1 MNWGKFTVKGSA
13 KVENKIKDML
23 QQIAAE
29 FAKVLL
35 PEEYK
40 AVILLGGYGRGEGG
54 VLIENGVEKPH
65 NNFDLLL
72 IYKKNIRQ
80 KLQTLHNIL
89 GEFSQKN
96 AIGIDLGTISAC
108 KLKHARCRLMW
119 YDMRYGHKTI
129 LGDERFVSSIKQF
142 KLENVPDWD
151 ILNLMVNRG
160 TLMIIN
166 DLLLEK
172 KELEVTQQKLIVK
185 HLMKAIIGYGDA
197 LLYFLN
203 NYSWSYLEKQQLMRQ
218 QTQVDSEFQSW
229 YDAAIEFRF
238 QPDYIKFLQNDLTE
252 ITERL
257 RQKFSQIFL
266 YCGQQRLKKK
276 ITNWTEYPD
285 IVFRNAICQQPFSL
299 KSWAKKA
306 INFFQNT
313 QYSGKTGF
321 KTALGYRFLGKT
333 ELLSVFFPFFAFQ
346 LTDQHYKN
354 VIKKSLLTDNE
365 EVSELRK
372 DYLRMWSKFGD
383 VNFSNMLKKYGIEI
397 GESV

>member
-1 MNWGKFTVKGSA
+1 
-13 KVENKIKDML
+13 
-23 QQIAAE
+23 
-29 FAKVLL
+29 
-35 PEEYK
+35 
-40 AVILLGGYGRGEGG
+40 
-54 VLIENGVEKPH
+54 
-65 NNFDLLL
+65 
-72 IYKKNIRQ
+72 
-80 KLQTLHNIL
+80 
-89 GEFSQKN
+89 
-96 AIGIDLGTISAC
+96 
-108 KLKHARCRLMW
+108 
-119 YDMRYGHKTI
+119 
-129 LGDERFVSSIKQF
+129 
-142 KLENVPDWD
+142 
-151 ILNLMVNRG
+151 
-160 TLMIIN
+160 
-166 DLLLEK
+166 
-172 KELEVTQQKLIVK
+172 
-185 HLMKAIIGYGDA
+185 
-197 LLYFLN
+197 
-203 NYSWSYLEKQQLMRQ
+203 
-218 QTQVDSEFQSW
+218 
-229 YDAAIEFRF
+229 
-238 QPDYIKFLQNDLTE
+238 
-252 ITERL
+252 
-257 RQKFSQIFL
+257 L
-266 YCGQQRLKKK
+266 YCEQQRLKKK